1 MSIFEYLMVMTSIVL
16 AVALTQLLRGMT
28 EIWQSRRRYPPHLA
42 WVVVLSIVIVQS
54 WWAFWDLHQN
64 TDWTAF
70 RFGYVLSVPLAL
82 FLASA
87 VLLPQRMPEDADWR
101 DHFLAR
107 RREFMVLMTISVFL
121 GMFMS
126 RILLDL
132 PLTHPY
138 RLWQAAMVAFLL
150 SGVFVSKERYHFWLP
165 WIFFLGLI
173 ASQLLFRSR
182 PGAFAVT

>member
-28 EIWQSRRRYPPHLA
+28 EIWQSRRRYVPHLT
-42 WVVVLSIVIVQS
+42 WVVVVSIATVQI
-54 WWAFWDLHQN
+54 WWAFWDLN
-64 TDWTAF
+64 KVAEWTAF
-70 RFGYVLSVPLAL
+70 RFGFVLTVPIVI

-87 VLLPQRMPEDADWR
+87 VLLPQRIPEDTDWR

-107 RREFMVLMTISVFL
+107 RREFMVLMTIFGIL
-121 GMFMS
+121 GTVMS

-132 PLTHPY
+132 PFTHPY
-138 RLWQAAMVAFLL
+138 RVWQVAIWSLVL
-150 SGVFVSKERYHFWLP
+150 AGVFVSSERYHRWLP
-165 WIFFLGLI
+165 WLFLAGMV